1 MTNLFANL
9 SEKEVKKLMQV
20 LKSNTITYRKNI
32 NILSNRTK
40 DDYIAI
46 IDSGS
51 IQLVFNDYNGN
62 KTIIEELGTGEIF
75 GSLTYSLNSD
85 EITCLTKEETQI
97 TYIEYNQITND
108 EIIKNDFY
116 IIFVKNLI
124 KLLSDQLNRC
134 NQRIELLTMRTTR
147 DKLLGYFNQQAQIK
161 GSKTFIMN
169 ITFTELASYLSV
181 DRSSM
186 TREIS
191 YLKEEGFIKINNKKI
206 TLLY

>member
-62 KTIIEELGTGEIF
+62 KTIIEELGTGEVF

-147 DKLLGYFNQQAQIK
+147 DKLLGYFNHQAQIK

>member
-1 MTNLFANL
+1 MNLNEFMEKNNIVIVAKANL
-9 SEKEVKKLMQV
+9 QG
-20 LKSNTITYRKNI
+20 KS
-32 NILSNRTK
+32 
-40 DDYIAI
+40 
-46 IDSGS
+46 
-51 IQLVFNDYNGN
+51 F
-62 KTIIEELGTGEIF
+62 
-75 GSLTYSLNSD
+75 
-85 EITCLTKEETQI
+85 
-97 TYIEYNQITND
+97 

-147 DKLLGYFNQQAQIK
+147 DKILGYFNHQATLK

-169 ITFTELASYLSV
+169 ISFTELASYLSV

-186 TREIS
+186 TREIG
-191 YLKEEGFIKINNKKI
+191 YLKEDGIIKTTGRKI

>member
-9 SEKEVKKLMQV
+9 SDKEIKKLMQV
-20 LKSNTITYRKNI
+20 LRSNTITYRKNI

-62 KTIIEELGTGEIF
+62 KTIIEELNAGEIF

-85 EITCLTKEETQI
+85 EITCITKEETQI
-97 TYIEYNQITND
+97 TYIEYNQITNG

-147 DKLLGYFNQQAQIK
+147 DKLLGYFNHQAQIK

>member
-9 SEKEVKKLMQV
+9 SDKEIKKLMQI

-32 NILSNRTK
+32 NILSNRTR

-51 IQLVFNDYNGN
+51 IQIIFNDYNGN
-62 KTIIEELGTGEIF
+62 KTVIEELSAGEIF
-75 GSLTYSLNSD
+75 GSLTYSLNND
-85 EITCLTKEETQI
+85 EITCITKEETQI

-116 IIFVKNLI
+116 IIFIKNLI
-124 KLLSDQLNRC
+124 KLLSDQLNIS

-147 DKLLGYFNQQAQIK
+147 DKILGYFNHQSTIK
-161 GSKTFIMN
+161 GGKTFIMP

-191 YLKEEGFIKINNKKI
+191 YLKDEGFIRTNGRRI

>member
-9 SEKEVKKLMQV
+9 SDKEIKKLMQV
-20 LKSNTITYRKNI
+20 LRSNTITYRKNI

-62 KTIIEELGTGEIF
+62 KTIIEELNAGEIF

-85 EITCLTKEETQI
+85 EITCITKEETQI
-97 TYIEYNQITND
+97 TYIEYNQITNG

-147 DKLLGYFNQQAQIK
+147 DKLLGYFNHQAQIK

-191 YLKEEGFIKINNKKI
+191 YLKEEGFIKTNQHKI

>member
-1 MTNLFANL
+1 
-9 SEKEVKKLMQV
+9 MQV
-20 LKSNTITYRKNI
+20 LRSNTITYRKNI

-62 KTIIEELGTGEIF
+62 KTIIEELNAGEIF

-85 EITCLTKEETQI
+85 EITCITKEETQI
-97 TYIEYNQITND
+97 TYIEYNQITNG

-147 DKLLGYFNQQAQIK
+147 DKLLGYFNHQAQIK

>member
-9 SEKEVKKLMQV
+9 SEREVKKLMQV

-32 NILSNRTK
+32 NILSNRTR

-46 IDSGS
+46 IESGS
-51 IQLVFNDYNGN
+51 LQLMFNDYNGN
-62 KTIIEELGTGEIF
+62 KTIIEELNAGEIF
-75 GSLTYSLNSD
+75 GSLTYSLNND
-85 EITCLTKEETQI
+85 EITCITKEETQI
-97 TYIEYNQITND
+97 TYIEYNQITNG

-147 DKLLGYFNQQAQIK
+147 DKLLGYFNHQAQIK

>member
-147 DKLLGYFNQQAQIK
+147 DKLLGYFNHQAQVK

>member
-85 EITCLTKEETQI
+85 EITCLTI
-97 TYIEYNQITND
+97 VGLVYV
-108 EIIKNDFY
+108 FSPVSV
-116 IIFVKNLI
+116 FVIDLINL
-124 KLLSDQLNRC
+124 
-134 NQRIELLTMRTTR
+134 
-147 DKLLGYFNQQAQIK
+147 G
-161 GSKTFIMN
+161 
-169 ITFTELASYLSV
+169 
-181 DRSSM
+181 
-186 TREIS
+186 
-191 YLKEEGFIKINNKKI
+191 
-206 TLLY
+206 

>member
-85 EITCLTKEETQI
+85 EISCLTKEETQI

-147 DKLLGYFNQQAQIK
+147 DKLLGYFNHQAQIK

>member
-32 NILSNRTK
+32 NILSNRTR

-46 IDSGS
+46 IESGS
-51 IQLVFNDYNGN
+51 LQLMFNDYNGN
-62 KTIIEELGTGEIF
+62 KTIIEELNAGEIF
-75 GSLTYSLNSD
+75 GSLTYSLNND
-85 EITCLTKEETQI
+85 EITCITKEETQI
-97 TYIEYNQITND
+97 TYIEYNQITNG

-147 DKLLGYFNQQAQIK
+147 DKLLGYFNHQAQIK

>member
-51 IQLVFNDYNGN
+51 IQLVINDYNGN
-62 KTIIEELGTGEIF
+62 KTIIEELGTGEVF

-147 DKLLGYFNQQAQIK
+147 DKLLGYFNHQAQIK

>member
-147 DKLLGYFNQQAQIK
+147 DKILGYFNHQATLK

-169 ITFTELASYLSV
+169 ISFTELASYLSV

-186 TREIS
+186 TREIG
-191 YLKEEGFIKINNKKI
+191 YLKEDGIIKTTGRKI

>member
-9 SEKEVKKLMQV
+9 SDKEIRKLKQV
-20 LKSNTITYRKNI
+20 LKANTVTYRKNV
-32 NILSNRTK
+32 NILSNVNR

-46 IDSGS
+46 IDSGNL
-51 IQLVFNDYNGN
+51 QLIHNDYDGN
-62 KTIIEELGTGEIF
+62 KTIIEDLNTGEIF
-75 GSLTYSLNSD
+75 GTLTSSIKNE
-85 EITCLTKEETQI
+85 EITCVTREETQI

-124 KLLSDQLNRC
+124 KLLSDQLSRC
-134 NQRIELLTMRTTR
+134 NQRIELLTKRTTR
-147 DKLLGYFNQQAQIK
+147 DKILGYFYHQSVLR
-161 GSKTFIMN
+161 GSKTFIMP
-169 ITFTELASYLSV
+169 ITFTELAAYLSV

-191 YLKEEGFIKINNKKI
+191 YLKEEGFIKTNGRKI

>member
-147 DKLLGYFNQQAQIK
+147 DKILGYFNHQATLK

-169 ITFTELASYLSV
+169 ISFTELASYLSV

-186 TREIS
+186 TREIG
-191 YLKEEGFIKINNKKI
+191 YLKDEGFIKTNGRKI

>member
-9 SEKEVKKLMQV
+9 STKEIKNLKQV
-20 LKSNTITYRKNI
+20 LKANTITYRKNV
-32 NILSNRTK
+32 NILSNVNR

-51 IQLVFNDYNGN
+51 LQLVFTDYNGN
-62 KTIIEELGTGEIF
+62 KTIIEDFEAGEIF
-75 GSLTYSLNSD
+75 GTLTTSLKNE

-116 IIFVKNLI
+116 IIFIKNLI
-124 KLLSDQLNRC
+124 KLLSDQLNRS
-134 NQRIELLTMRTTR
+134 NQRIELLTKRTTR
-147 DKLLGYFNQQAQIK
+147 DKLLGYFNQQAIIK
-161 GSKTFIMN
+161 GGKTFIMN
-169 ITFTELASYLSV
+169 ITYTELASYLSV

-191 YLKEEGFIKINNKKI
+191 YLKEEGFIKNSGRKI

>member
-51 IQLVFNDYNGN
+51 IQLVLNDYNGN
-62 KTIIEELGTGEIF
+62 KTIIEELGTGEVF

-147 DKLLGYFNQQAQIK
+147 DKLLGYFNHQAQIK

>member
-147 DKLLGYFNQQAQIK
+147 DKLLGYFNHQAQIK

>member
-9 SEKEVKKLMQV
+9 SDKEIRNLKQV
-20 LKSNTITYRKNI
+20 LKANTVTYRKNV
-32 NILSNRTK
+32 NILSNVTR

-46 IDSGS
+46 IESGS
-51 IQLVFNDYNGN
+51 LQLIFTDYNGN
-62 KTIIEELGTGEIF
+62 KTIIEDLEAGEIF
-75 GSLTYSLNSD
+75 GSLTYPLTND
-85 EITCLTKEETQI
+85 EITCITKEETQI
-97 TYIEYNQITND
+97 TYIEYNQITNG

-147 DKLLGYFNQQAQIK
+147 DKLLGYFNHQAQIK

-191 YLKEEGFIKINNKKI
+191 YLKEEGFIKTNQHKI